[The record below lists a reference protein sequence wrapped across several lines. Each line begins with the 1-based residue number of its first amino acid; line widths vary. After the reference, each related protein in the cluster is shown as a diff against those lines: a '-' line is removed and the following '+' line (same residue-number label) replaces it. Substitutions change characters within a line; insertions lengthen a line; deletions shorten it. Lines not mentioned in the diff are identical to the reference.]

1 MNLKKLTSL
10 SVSVALA
17 MVLSFLE
24 SLIPPLVAV
33 PGVKIG
39 LANIVKLCIPFTKIR
54 IALMSVLTIFFVACF
69 FVPFARTLFGLCEVY
84 TLDMLILAL
93 PVSVGGIGLYVAFY
107 FAIKYIPKKWLDAIS
122 NVMETTKTK
131 LKSIFTLKKAK

>member
-1 MNLKKLTSL
+1 LAIVLAILTVYLSAPALTLTSEQM
-10 SVSVALA
+10 STVCVIVTIA
-17 MVLSFLE
+17 
-24 SLIPPLVAV
+24 
-33 PGVKIG
+33 IG

-54 IALMSVLTIFFVACF
+54 IALISVLTIFFVACF